1 MPFLG
6 STQPWLCYPGFIP
19 IRLIRSLHHSRS
31 QNPQDALLMRRK
43 TVKMKAPL
51 CRMTSVLC
59 FAQSLLWDKRAE
71 RVHRIYQVQS
81 RTAINQLQ
89 QVTAECRC
97 PPYTPGSLKLLV
109 VRANPFSNLLA
120 FSPCSSRAE
129 FLNLGTIAIFDPDN
143 SLMWD
148 YPKYHRMFSSISAL
162 NSLKA
167 GSNSHVLPH
176 QLWKPSFQTLPNV
189 PCGGGG
195 QNHPLLRTTALEIIS
210 LINFSISHFQQ
221 ETGHPDRNQ

>member
-19 IRLIRSLHHSRS
+19 ILLIRSLHHSRS
-31 QNPQDALLMRRK
+31 QNHQDALLMRRK

-51 CRMTSVLC
+51 CRITSVLC
-59 FAQSLLWDKRAE
+59 FAQSLLWDKRAK

-89 QVTAECRC
+89 QVTGECRC
-97 PPYTPGSLKLLV
+97 PPNTPGSLKLLV
-109 VRANPFSNLLA
+109 VRANPFSHLLA

-129 FLNLGTIAIFDPDN
+129 FLNLGTIAIFDPDD

-167 GSNSHVLPH
+167 GSNSHVLPR
-176 QLWKPSFQTLPNV
+176 QLWKPKVSKHCQMYPGREGGKII
-189 PCGGGG
+189 PCWE
-195 QNHPLLRTTALEIIS
+195 PLLLR
-210 LINFSISHFQQ
+210 
-221 ETGHPDRNQ
+221 